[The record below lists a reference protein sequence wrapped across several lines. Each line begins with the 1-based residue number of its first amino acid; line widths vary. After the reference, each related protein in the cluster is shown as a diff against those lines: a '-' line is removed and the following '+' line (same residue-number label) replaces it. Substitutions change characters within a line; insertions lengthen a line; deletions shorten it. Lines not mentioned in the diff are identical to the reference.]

1 MEQETGPVSCHRS
14 GPSWQQLSSAQGLRA
29 WGKSICLRNC
39 TERRHQSPGVPSNAL
54 SKASNFRWWL
64 WMETE
69 QNHERMLDPQ
79 AWSSLSRAGCAC
91 KLQNPEPAPMAWVGP
106 RGDEKGG
113 GQKEALTLPI
123 GNTQEHL
130 QDARRGRRCP

>member
-1 MEQETGPVSCHRS
+1 MEERRGEQWNRNSVLSQVWTQLAAALLCS
-14 GPSWQQLSSAQGLRA
+14 GPQGLRA

-39 TERRHQSPGVPSNAL
+39 TERRHQSPGVLSDAL

-106 RGDEKGG
+106 
-113 GQKEALTLPI
+113 
-123 GNTQEHL
+123 
-130 QDARRGRRCP
+130 